1 MKHSASRDVF
11 PSATARAVFP
21 GPKLRPVDPRVRS
34 ALHGL
39 AVRFARHGVRLFL
52 FGSIA
57 RTWPFVR
64 VGADFDLG
72 YEMEARQAGFE
83 AVRRRLER
91 EVESLPSIRPV
102 DLVDFSMVT
111 DAFRAEAEKF
121 TIELADEPDTPA
133 AE

>member
-1 MKHSASRDVF
+1 MRHPARTDIP
-11 PSATARAVFP
+11 PSATVRALFP
-21 GPKLRPVDPRVRS
+21 GPKLRPVDPLVRS

-39 AVRFARHGVRLFL
+39 AVRFARDGVRLFL

-57 RTWPFVR
+57 RTWPFAR

-72 YEMEARQAGFE
+72 YEMEAQQAGFE

-111 DAFRAEAEKF
+111 DAFRAEAEKL
-121 TIELADEPDTPA
+121 TIELADEPDTTA